1 MKAIPRLQAFVI
13 LSALLL
19 GLCSSGLSAAGA
31 QGLWVS
37 TDRSVDCSSV
47 ETIARDLV
55 RPGMTDE
62 QKVLAVFN
70 WNRRVIYHGDGPSEL
85 ALDFHKMVNVLGN
98 GSCLRQTAPMAL
110 VLKRLG
116 FESRSWVH
124 DTHHM
129 IEVNYGGAWH
139 CLDPHMN
146 FYVYDRSTPPAIAS
160 VAQLQADTTLAF
172 AAVAEGR
179 ACPGFLLC
187 GDSPRWFCGS
197 GEWTLDADWPILKVE
212 EPFGRL
218 NLRRGESVSF
228 TWLPGGHYWSGA
240 WQFECGPYHT
250 CGPVDEKDS
259 ANFPLYEPYRATVN
273 AIRCYRHWAEGR
285 LDYRPDL
292 RSDHYQDAVLS
303 RDNLTHDPALA
314 LMQQRLSTP
323 GSMVFGVECPYVVSA
338 GRIALAAAGNR
349 NGLKVEL
356 SRDGQAWS
364 KVRLVQSGDSLTADF
379 TDPVAG
385 SFAGYRVRITLAEGA
400 GLTGLD
406 LLTFF
411 ELNPGALPY
420 LAPGRNMVRLEGG
433 RFDAPVNLVWN
444 WAEGPEWSQ
453 DRQAGHTF
461 AEPGEFVVQT
471 AEGGKYLRCLGLTL
485 SVAP

>member
-1 MKAIPRLQAFVI
+1 MPAIQRFQACVI
-13 LSALLL
+13 LSAMF
-19 GLCSSGLSAAGA
+19 LCLNAAGMSAAGVK
-31 QGLWVS
+31 GVWVS

-47 ETIARDLV
+47 ERIARDLV

-62 QKVLAVFN
+62 QKVLGVFN

-129 IEVNYGGAWH
+129 LEVNYGGAWH

-146 FYVYDRSTPPAIAS
+146 FYVYDRSTPPSIAS

-172 AAVAEGR
+172 DAVAEGR

-197 GEWTLDADWPILKVE
+197 GEWTLDAGWPELKLS

-218 NLRRGESVSF
+218 SLRRGESILLS
-228 TWLPGGHYWSGA
+228 WMPGEHYWHGA

-259 ANFPLYEPYRATVN
+259 VNFPLYEPYRATVN
-273 AIRCYRHWAEGR
+273 GIPCYRHWAGGR
-285 LDYRPDL
+285 MVYRPDL
-292 RSDHYQDAVLS
+292 RSDHYQDAVLA

-314 LMQQRLSTP
+314 LMQQRLSAP
-323 GSMVFGVECPYVVSA
+323 GSVVFGVECPYVVSA
-338 GRIALAAAGNR
+338 GRIALAASGNR
-349 NGLKVEL
+349 KGLKVEL
-356 SRDGQAWS
+356 SRDGEKWS
-364 KVRLVQSGDSLTADF
+364 RLNLAQSGDSLAAEF
-379 TDPVAG
+379 SEPVAG

-400 GLTGLD
+400 GLTGLE
-406 LLTFF
+406 LVTFF

-420 LAPGRNMVRLEGG
+420 LAPGLNTVRLEGG
-433 RFDAPVNLVWN
+433 RFDSPVSLSWR
-444 WAEGPEWSQ
+444 WAEGPDWSQ
-453 DRQAGHTF
+453 ERQAGHTF
-461 AEPGEFVVQT
+461 TEPGEFVVQT
-471 AEGGKYLRCLGLTL
+471 TEGGKYPRCQSLTL